1 MSQLKSCRRWGFAVG
16 LACLGAIAAVAAT
29 LGARGAGAAAVASTT
44 TTTTTTTTSAPPK
57 NTQPPSI
64 TGTPQEG
71 HKLVGHRG
79 TWTGVSDYNDFWVR
93 CDKNGGSCANI
104 SGATDRNGYTLKAVD
119 VGNTIRFKV
128 EAKNAA
134 GTTTRSSAPSA
145 VIAAGAAPAPAT
157 GCPGGSGAIQVAQL
171 SQPARLNIDRQDISP
186 PIIGGSTQ
194 QLRVRFHVSACNGR
208 NVQGALVYVTAV
220 PFQQFS
226 IPPETATGADG
237 WASMT
242 MARMHGFPAATH
254 QQLLVIFAR
263 ARKPGE
269 NLLGGISTRR
279 LVSFRVEL
287 NR

>member
-1 MSQLKSCRRWGFAVG
+1 MSHRKTYRRWGFAFCLAG
-16 LACLGAIAAVAAT
+16 LGVTAAVVASLGA
-29 LGARGAGAAAVASTT
+29 GGAGAAGVASTT
-44 TTTTTTTTSAPPK
+44 TTTTTTTTTAPPK

-71 HKLVGHRG
+71 QKLVGHRG
-79 TWTGVSDYNDFWVR
+79 TWTGVDDYNDVWVR

-104 SGATDRNGYTLKAVD
+104 SGATDRNGYILKSVD

-128 EAKNAA
+128 EAKNAG
-134 GTTTRSSAPSA
+134 GTTVRSSAPSA
-145 VIAAGAAPAPAT
+145 VIAASKAPAPAT
-157 GCPGGSGAIQVAQL
+157 GCPSGSGVIQVAQL
-171 SQPARLNIDRQDISP
+171 SQPARLSIDRQDISP
-186 PIIGGSTQ
+186 PVIGGSTQ
-194 QLRVRFHVSACNGR
+194 QLQVRFHVSACNGR
-208 NVQGALVYVTAV
+208 NVQGALLYVTAV

-242 MARMHGFPAATH
+242 MTRLHGFPAAAH

-263 ARKPGE
+263 ARKPAE
-269 NLLGGISTRR
+269 NPLGGISSRR
-279 LVSFRVEL
+279 LVSFHVDL